1 MIQKPLHT
9 IKKYETPGGIL
20 NIKNVAIIGTGIM
33 GSGIAR
39 VFAEAGYRVF
49 LKGRTENSIKRGFR
63 SIEKYL
69 DRSVE
74 KGKMTQKQKDLI
86 LENISG
92 TVSME
97 EACKDADFVV
107 EAVVE
112 NMNIKKQIFRELD
125 TICNKE
131 VILTSTTSS
140 LSITELAS
148 VTQRPEKVI
157 GMHFFNPAPI
167 MRLIEVVRGLKTSE
181 ETVRTVV
188 ELSKKLGK
196 IPVVINDAPGFVSTR
211 MHSAFVIEAMRILEA
226 GIADARA
233 IDEIAKYGFNH
244 PMGPL
249 ELADLMGLDV
259 VLKFYEYLERE
270 VGERYKP
277 PMILKKLVNA
287 GYIGRKAGKGFHD
300 YG

>member
-1 MIQKPLHT
+1 M
-9 IKKYETPGGIL
+9 
-20 NIKNVAIIGTGIM
+20 NIKNIAIIGTGTM

-39 VFAEAGYRVF
+39 VFAETGYRVF
-49 LKGRTENSIKRGFR
+49 LKGRGENSIKRGMR

-74 KGKMTQKQKDLI
+74 KGKITSNQKDLI
-86 LENISG
+86 LGNISG
-92 TVSME
+92 TVSIE
-97 EACKDADFVV
+97 EACKDVDFVV

-112 NMNIKKQIFRELD
+112 NMSIKKQIFKELD
-125 TICNKE
+125 RICNKE

-140 LSITELAS
+140 LNITELAS
-148 VTQRPEKVI
+148 VTQRPDKVI
-157 GMHFFNPAPI
+157 GMHFFNPAPV
-167 MRLIEVVRGLKTSE
+167 MKLIEVVRGLKTSE
-181 ETVRTVV
+181 ETVKTVV

-226 GIADARA
+226 GIADAKA

-259 VLKFYEYLERE
+259 VLKFYEYLEKE

-287 GYIGRKAGKGFHD
+287 GYTGRKAGKGFHN